1 MWLLLCYRGPTHRGG
16 KSPYDWLLVK
26 IWLNINVHTE
36 AHLFSV
42 PNDCLWYD
50 KLWGPS
56 QRVVTLFSKSWVN
69 SIQACKLS
77 RVLPNNCVLLP
88 FPHRVRHWTFVI
100 DCTHFKNHKT
110 CFSGYNMD
118 EFPQLKSVNSQQ
130 AEQINRSLRSL
141 ATVLAHLRWETYLK
155 VLELYFVHRIL
166 RVKKI

>member
-56 QRVVTLFSKSWVN
+56 QRVVTLLFVLFFN
-69 SIQACKLS
+69 VVLFHCALIQWKCASDYILS
-77 RVLPNNCVLLP
+77 LTFVLNEPVLLMLCASRP
-88 FPHRVRHWTFVI
+88 CQCADDGKCLGAIWNKSIKPAPSNTQQNTNVI
-100 DCTHFKNHKT
+100 TNTQCLWRF
-110 CFSGYNMD
+110 
-118 EFPQLKSVNSQQ
+118 
-130 AEQINRSLRSL
+130 
-141 ATVLAHLRWETYLK
+141 
-155 VLELYFVHRIL
+155 
-166 RVKKI
+166 